1 VTLQNFIIQVCGW
14 LVGLPLELL
23 VVSALVRGPY
33 RLFPLVFIYAAA
45 TFVTTLVEIPPYT
58 ESFLTG
64 NAEIW
69 SRAAKIYW
77 INEWILQVL
86 VFAVVINLIDQA
98 TSGSRWR
105 RVVRA
110 GLAAGALLFAGTSFL
125 FHYHPPPV
133 KFGIWMTPWT
143 RDLSFGAAIL
153 DMGLWMMLIAARKA
167 DRRLLLISGALGL
180 QFTGEAIGEAI
191 RYLSM
196 AKMVEALSLTG
207 SVVEMLAYLAC
218 LYVWWQT
225 FRAAPGSI
233 PARSGTK

>member
-14 LVGLPLELL
+14 LVGLPLEVL

-33 RLFPLVFIYAAA
+33 RLFPLVFVYAAA

-58 ESFLTG
+58 QSFLTG
-64 NAEIW
+64 SAEIW
-69 SRAAKIYW
+69 SHAAKIYW

-125 FHYHPPPV
+125 IHYRPPPV

-143 RDLSFGAAIL
+143 MNLSFGAAIL
-153 DMGLWMMLIAARKA
+153 DMGLWMMLIASRKA

-191 RYLSM
+191 RNLSVP
-196 AKMVEALSLTG
+196 KMVEALSLTG
-207 SVVEMLAYLAC
+207 SVVAMLADLAC
-218 LYVWWQT
+218 LYIWWQT
-225 FRAAPGSI
+225 FRAARGSV
-233 PARSGTK
+233 PAMPRTK

>member
-14 LVGLPLELL
+14 LVGLPLEVL

-33 RLFPLVFIYAAA
+33 RLFPLVFLYAAA

-64 NAEIW
+64 NA
-69 SRAAKIYW
+69 
-77 INEWILQVL
+77 EWILQVL

-125 FHYHPPPV
+125 FHYLPPPV
-133 KFGIWMTPWT
+133 KFGYWMTPWT

-191 RYLSM
+191 RNLSM
-196 AKMVEALSLTG
+196 PKMVEALSLTG

-218 LYVWWQT
+218 LYIWWQT
-225 FRAAPGSI
+225 FRAAPGSV
-233 PARSGTK
+233 PAMPRTK